1 MAKTK
6 RTPIQT
12 EYYKQ
17 RKRLQSALSR
27 ERNTGYV
34 FTDNVLPQIPKRITK
49 ESVERLKKI
58 KPKDLRS
65 KAAGIIDF
73 ETGEYI
79 KKTKTSNKAIEQLAK
94 QQRPKRQKKEIH
106 NDSSVSLSETVDEY
120 VPTFDIIQYITDKLN
135 SLPLSLIRIDRL
147 SSRTKR
153 VEIRLERSNAILIEA
168 LNRQIAEYDEEIVS
182 AHLLN
187 HENEIQEL
195 ISEIETTRYE
205 DEVIS
210 IYHNLMSA
218 IMIDVLS
225 ADVQQ
230 IVDDYANMWG
240 EDWSAFG

>member
-1 MAKTK
+1 MARLK
-6 RTPIQT
+6 RTPVQA

-27 ERNTGYV
+27 ERSSGYV
-34 FTDNVLPQIPKRITK
+34 FTENVLPQIPSRITK
-49 ESVERLKKI
+49 ASVEKLKKI

-65 KAAGIIDF
+65 KASGVIDF

-79 KKTKTSNKAIEQLAK
+79 KKTKTSKNAVEQLAK
-94 QQRPKRQKKEIH
+94 QQRPKRKNKEIQYETP
-106 NDSSVSLSETVDEY
+106 VSQAETEESY
-120 VPTFDIIQYITDKLN
+120 IPTFDIIQYITDMLN
-135 SLPLSLIRIDRL
+135 SLPLSITRVDRL

-153 VEIRLERSNAILIEA
+153 VEINLERSNAILIEA
-168 LNRQIAEYDEEIVS
+168 LNQQIAEYGDEIVS

-187 HENEIQEL
+187 NENVIQEI
-195 ISEIETTRYE
+195 ISEIETTRYQ
-205 DEVIS
+205 DEVVRV
-210 IYHNLMSA
+210 YHNLMSA
-218 IMIDVLS
+218 IIIDNLS

>member
-1 MAKTK
+1 MARIK
-6 RTPIQT
+6 RTPVQT

-27 ERNTGYV
+27 ERSSGYV
-34 FTDNVLPQIPKRITK
+34 FTEDVLPQIPSRITK
-49 ESVERLKKI
+49 ASVEKLKKI
-58 KPKDLRS
+58 KPSDLRR
-65 KAAGIIDF
+65 KASGVIDF
-73 ETGEYI
+73 ETGEYV
-79 KKTKTSNKAIEQLAK
+79 KKTKESNKAVEQLAK
-94 QQRPKRQKKEIH
+94 QQRPKRKKKDIQNEPL
-106 NDSSVSLSETVDEY
+106 VSQSETEEY
-120 VPTFDIIQYITDKLN
+120 YTPTFDVIQYITDKLN
-135 SLPLSLIRIDRL
+135 SLPLSLTRIDRL

-153 VEIRLERSNAILIEA
+153 VEISLERSNAILIEA
-168 LNRQIAEYDEEIVS
+168 LNQQIAEYGEEIVS